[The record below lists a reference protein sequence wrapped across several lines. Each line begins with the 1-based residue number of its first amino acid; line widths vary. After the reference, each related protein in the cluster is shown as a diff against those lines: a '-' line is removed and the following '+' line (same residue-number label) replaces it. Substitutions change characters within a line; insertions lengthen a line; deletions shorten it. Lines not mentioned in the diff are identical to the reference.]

1 MLKKK
6 KKCSSKFTVNSR
18 KEKGYYFFFK
28 YGGYIFRFIYL
39 SEVDKQ
45 NINNEEK

>member
-6 KKCSSKFTVNSR
+6 KNDSSKFTVNFW
-18 KEKGYYFFFK
+18 KEKGILLFK
-28 YGGYIFRFIYL
+28 NMGGTFLYL

-45 NINNEEK
+45 NINNEEKEK